1 MFTQT
6 IEYALRAV
14 AYLARQPDE
23 ARTTDQIAAVTLV
36 PTNYL
41 AKVLGDL
48 ARAGF
53 VASQRGLYGGF
64 RLSCDPA
71 KVTVLDVVNAVGSVP
86 RIREC
91 PLALPEH
98 ADRLCRLH
106 ALLDQAAAQVE
117 RALAAVTIAEL
128 VEGTNQHADFRD
140 PLGKVEVRVTARR
153 GRASRAAG
161 HRRGLGP
168 GEGRR

>member
-1 MFTQT
+1 VFTQT

-14 AYLARQPDE
+14 AYLARQPDK
-23 ARTTDQIAAVTLV
+23 ARTTEQIAAVTLV
-36 PTNYL
+36 PPNYL

-71 KVTVLDVVNAVGSVP
+71 KVTVLDIVNAVGSVP
-86 RIREC
+86 RIRDC

-117 RALAAVTIAEL
+117 QALAAVTITEL
-128 VEGTNQHADFRD
+128 VEGTNEHADFRD
-140 PLGKVEVRVTARR
+140 PLGTAEVRMSGRR
-153 GRASRAAG
+153 GRTTGAG
-161 HRRGLGP
+161 ARRTG
-168 GEGRR
+168 GEKGGRSS